1 MGWTAPRSGAAC
13 PGGDV
18 RRARATS
25 EGLLPPRT
33 IKQGI
38 FFGPASRYLE
48 HAVPERS
55 YQAEPPMSWRCDF
68 MIFDKLKRSTVRRT
82 LSQDRPGARE
92 GAVSF
97 PLTAEIMSKGHSV
110 PP

>member
-18 RRARATS
+18 GAPA
-25 EGLLPPRT
+25 LLQRVCCR
-33 IKQGI
+33 QGRSNRES

-68 MIFDKLKRSTVRRT
+68 IIFDKLKRSTVRRT
-82 LSQDRPGARE
+82 LSQIVQGQGE
-92 GAVSF
+92 GS
-97 PLTAEIMSKGHSV
+97 SSR
-110 PP
+110 

>member
-18 RRARATS
+18 GAPA
-25 EGLLPPRT
+25 LLQRVCCR
-33 IKQGI
+33 QGRSNRES

-68 MIFDKLKRSTVRRT
+68 IIFDKAQTVDRQEDA
-82 LSQDRPGARE
+82 LSDRPGARR
-92 GAVSF
+92 GQFF
-97 PLTAEIMSKGHSV
+97 PLTAEIMSKRHSV